1 MGKLSRKCLF
11 KCYVWALDLSIHN
24 IGEQNILVGQGE
36 EAYKSGIVVSLCDSN
51 KNVLIDVFAY
61 QFITKTIFAGDSRRM
76 IMNLQKPE
84 AGSYCL
90 KIDYFCDG
98 INGESIREY
107 CEPQYYD
114 INVY

>member
-1 MGKLSRKCLF
+1 MYLPINLLRKQYL
-11 KCYVWALDLSIHN
+11 
-24 IGEQNILVGQGE
+24 Q
-36 EAYKSGIVVSLCDSN
+36 
-51 KNVLIDVFAY
+51 
-61 QFITKTIFAGDSRRM
+61 DSRRM

-98 INGESIREY
+98 INGESIREH

>member
-1 MGKLSRKCLF
+1 
-11 KCYVWALDLSIHN
+11 
-24 IGEQNILVGQGE
+24 
-36 EAYKSGIVVSLCDSN
+36 
-51 KNVLIDVFAY
+51 
-61 QFITKTIFAGDSRRM
+61 
-76 IMNLQKPE
+76 MNLQKPE